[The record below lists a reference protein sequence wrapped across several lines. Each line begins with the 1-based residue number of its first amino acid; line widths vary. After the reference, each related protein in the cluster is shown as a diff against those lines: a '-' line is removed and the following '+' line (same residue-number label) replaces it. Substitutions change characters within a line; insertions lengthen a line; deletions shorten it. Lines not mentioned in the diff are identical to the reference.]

1 MVTIWPKDIS
11 MSLTWPMKRAAT
23 ASYNAV
29 PSMLMV
35 APTGTTKL
43 LTLWSIPFF
52 VSKQRKV
59 TGIVAELKNKILI
72 YNFINKFIIK
82 FKQNILISTKQLCT
96 PSITC
101 FKNFVSLH
109 LKDTA
114 TMVFLFICTCIT
126 CLCKTS
132 SQQLLSIKKIN

>member
-59 TGIVAELKNKILI
+59 TGIVAELKNQILI

-82 FKQNILISTKQLCT
+82 FKQNILISNKQLCT
-96 PSITC
+96 PSISC
-101 FKNFVSLH
+101 FKH
-109 LKDTA
+109 IMYLKDTT
-114 TMVFLFICTCIT
+114 TMVFFFICTCIT

-132 SQQLLSIKKIN
+132 SQQFLLIQKNKK

>member
-59 TGIVAELKNKILI
+59 TGIVAELKNQILI

-82 FKQNILISTKQLCT
+82 FKQNILISTKQLWT

-101 FKNFVSLH
+101 FQNFVSLH

-114 TMVFLFICTCIT
+114 TMVFFICTCIT